1 MRYIC
6 IPKCDIMD
14 SIKAIKRRFT
24 VIIWGISL
32 LFIINMF
39 YLTRLYKAIQDE
51 TAKIMIASI
60 EEADGDEL
68 QNRLTAISSLSDR
81 EDLII
86 SINKSIVT
94 EDDNSDNDVGED
106 VMSDIIEFSQF
117 MKEIRQTV
125 HHAVDTIMPPDLS
138 LLDSLIVVNAGNR
151 GISPLVYYSEIVD
164 INTGAVL
171 VSSRTTT
178 SGKKR
183 NTYLYEYDPENRYA
197 YKVYTASMTRA
208 VLERMS
214 GILFT
219 TLLIILLLGYAFWYF
234 IRTVV
239 RQKTL
244 EEMKQDFTNNMT
256 HELKTPISVAYSA
269 VDTLLNFKQGQDREK
284 REQYLKICIDQ
295 LSYLRDSVE
304 RILSMSMEQSDNMIL
319 HMDNIELNPLFVQI
333 ANQQKLKTD
342 KSVDIEILVQPEN
355 LSVWADMPHL
365 YNIISN
371 LVDNAIKYSSE
382 NVEIR
387 IKSYIEGEHCVI
399 SIRDNGIGISQE
411 NQKHIFDKF
420 YRVPQGNLYSV
431 KGYGLGLFY
440 VKTMV
445 ERHNGEITVKSSLN
459 EGAEFIIKIPV
470 K

>member
-1 MRYIC
+1 MG
-6 IPKCDIMD
+6 
-14 SIKAIKRRFT
+14 SIRAIKRRFT
-24 VIIWGISL
+24 IIIWGISL
-32 LFIINMF
+32 LFIFNLF
-39 YLTRLYKAIQDE
+39 YLTKLYNAIVDE

-68 QNRLTAISSLSDR
+68 QSRLAAISSLSDR
-81 EDLII
+81 EHMKI
-86 SINKSIVT
+86 SIDKSIVT
-94 EDDNSDNDVGED
+94 ENDDSDNKAGED
-106 VMSDIIEFSQF
+106 AMANIAIFSQL
-117 MKEIRQTV
+117 MKEVRQTV
-125 HHAVDTIMPPDLS
+125 HHVIDTIVPPDLS
-138 LLDSLIVVNAGNR
+138 LLDSLIVVNSRNR
-151 GISPLVYYSEIVD
+151 GISPFLHYSEIVD

-171 VSSRTTT
+171 ASSHTTT
-178 SGKKR
+178 SGKIR

-269 VDTLLNFKQGQDREK
+269 VDTLLNFKQGESREK
-284 REQYLKICIDQ
+284 REQYLNICIEQ

-304 RILSMSMEQSDNMIL
+304 RILSMSMEQTNNVIL
-319 HMDNIELNPLFVQI
+319 HMDDVELNPLFVQI
-333 ANQQKLKTD
+333 ANQQKLKTN
-342 KSVDIEILVQPEN
+342 KSVDIDIFVRPEN
-355 LSVWADMPHL
+355 LILCADKVHL

-371 LVDNAIKYSSE
+371 LVENAIKYSFE
-382 NVEIR
+382 NVEICIR
-387 IKSYIEGEHCVI
+387 SYIEDEHCVI
-399 SIRDNGIGISQE
+399 SIRDNGVGISPE

-420 YRVPQGNLYSV
+420 YRVPQGNLYST

-445 ERHNGEITVKSSLN
+445 ERHNGKITIKSSLN

>member
-1 MRYIC
+1 
-6 IPKCDIMD
+6 MD
-14 SIKAIKRRFT
+14 SIRAIKRRFT
-24 VIIWGISL
+24 IIIWGISL
-32 LFIINMF
+32 LFIFNLF
-39 YLTRLYKAIQDE
+39 YLTKLYNAIVDE

-68 QNRLTAISSLSDR
+68 QSRLAAISSLSDR
-81 EDLII
+81 EHMKITID
-86 SINKSIVT
+86 KSIVT
-94 EDDNSDNDVGED
+94 ENDDSDHKAGED
-106 VMSDIIEFSQF
+106 AMANIAVFSQL
-117 MKEIRQTV
+117 MKEVRQTV
-125 HHAVDTIMPPDLS
+125 HHVIDTIIPPDLS
-138 LLDSLIVVNAGNR
+138 LLDSLIVVNSRNR
-151 GISPLVYYSEIVD
+151 GISPFLYYSEIVD
-164 INTGAVL
+164 ISTGAIL
-171 VSSRTTT
+171 ASSRTTK
-178 SGKKR
+178 SGKIR

-269 VDTLLNFKQGQDREK
+269 VDTLLNFKQGESREK
-284 REQYLKICIDQ
+284 REQYLNICIEQ

-304 RILSMSMEQSDNMIL
+304 RILSMSMEQTNNVIL
-319 HMDNIELNPLFVQI
+319 HMDDVELNPLFVQI
-333 ANQQKLKTD
+333 ANQQKLKTN
-342 KSVDIEILVQPEN
+342 KSVDIDIFVRPEN
-355 LSVWADMPHL
+355 LILCADKVHL

-371 LVDNAIKYSSE
+371 LVENAIKYSLE
-382 NVEIR
+382 HVEICIR
-387 IKSYIEGEHCVI
+387 SYIEDEHCVI
-399 SIRDNGIGISQE
+399 SIRDNGVGISPE

-420 YRVPQGNLYSV
+420 YRVPQGNLYST

-445 ERHNGEITVKSSLN
+445 ERHNGKITIKSSLN

>member
-1 MRYIC
+1 
-6 IPKCDIMD
+6 MD
-14 SIKAIKRRFT
+14 SIRAIKRRFT

-32 LFIINMF
+32 LFMINMF
-39 YLTRLYKAIQDE
+39 YLAKLYHAIVED
-51 TAKIMIASI
+51 TTKIMIASI

-94 EDDNSDNDVGED
+94 EDDGSDNEAGED
-106 VMSDIIEFSQF
+106 VLANAVIFSQL
-117 MKEIRQTV
+117 MKEVRRTV
-125 HHAVDTIMPPDLS
+125 HQSIDTIIPPDLS
-138 LLDSLIVVNAGNR
+138 LLDSLIVVNSRNK
-151 GISPLVYYSEIVD
+151 GISPLLYYSEIVD
-164 INTGAVL
+164 MNTGAVL
-171 VSSRTTT
+171 ASSRTAT
-178 SGKKR
+178 SGKTS

-197 YKVYTASMTRA
+197 YKVYTASMTRS
-208 VLERMS
+208 VLGRMS

-269 VDTLLNFKQGQDREK
+269 VDTLLNFKQGENREK
-284 REQYLKICIDQ
+284 REQYLNICIEQ

-304 RILSMSMEQSDNMIL
+304 RILSMSMEQTNNDIL
-319 HMDNIELNPLFVQI
+319 HMDDVELNPLFVQI
-333 ANQQKLKTD
+333 ANQQKLKTG
-342 KSVDIEILVQPEN
+342 KSVDIDIFVRPEN
-355 LSVWADMPHL
+355 LILCADKVHL

-387 IKSYIEGEHCVI
+387 IKSYIEGEYCVI
-399 SIRDNGIGISQE
+399 SIKDNGIGISQE

>member
-1 MRYIC
+1 
-6 IPKCDIMD
+6 MD
-14 SIKAIKRRFT
+14 SIRAIKRRFT
-24 VIIWGISL
+24 IIIWGISL
-32 LFIINMF
+32 LFICNLF
-39 YLTRLYKAIQDE
+39 YLTKLYNAIVDE

-68 QNRLTAISSLSDR
+68 QSRLAAISSLSDR
-81 EDLII
+81 EHMKITID
-86 SINKSIVT
+86 KSVET
-94 EDDNSDNDVGED
+94 ENDDSDNKAGED
-106 VMSDIIEFSQF
+106 AMANIDVFSQL
-117 MKEIRQTV
+117 MKEVRQTV
-125 HHAVDTIMPPDLS
+125 HHVIDTIMPPDLS
-138 LLDSLIVVNAGNR
+138 LLDSLIVVNSRNR
-151 GISPLVYYSEIVD
+151 GISPFLHYSEIVA

-171 VSSRTTT
+171 ASSHTTT
-178 SGKKR
+178 SRKIR

-256 HELKTPISVAYSA
+256 HELKTPISVAYAA
-269 VDTLLNFKQGQDREK
+269 VDTLLNFKQGENREK
-284 REQYLKICIDQ
+284 REQYLNICIEQ

-304 RILSMSMEQSDNMIL
+304 RILSMSMEQTNNVIL
-319 HMDNIELNPLFVQI
+319 HMDDIELNPLFVQI
-333 ANQQKLKTD
+333 ANQQKLKTN
-342 KSVDIEILVQPEN
+342 KSVDIDIFVRPEN
-355 LSVWADMPHL
+355 LILCADKVHL
-365 YNIISN
+365 NNIISN
-371 LVDNAIKYSSE
+371 LVDNAIKYSLE
-382 NVEIR
+382 NVEICIR
-387 IKSYIEGEHCVI
+387 SYIEDEHCVI
-399 SIRDNGIGISQE
+399 SIRDNGVGISPE

-420 YRVPQGNLYSV
+420 YRVPQGNLYST

-445 ERHNGEITVKSSLN
+445 ERHNGKITIKSSLN